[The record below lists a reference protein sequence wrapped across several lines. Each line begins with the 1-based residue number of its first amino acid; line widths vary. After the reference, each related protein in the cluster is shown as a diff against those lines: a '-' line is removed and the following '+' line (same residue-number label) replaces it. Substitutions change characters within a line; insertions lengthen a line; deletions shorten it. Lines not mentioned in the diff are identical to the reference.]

1 MSTPDGRD
9 DTAVPRVDEALGA
22 IRRELGL
29 GAPGE
34 IDLVAEVWAELVGP
48 ALAAH
53 SRPRAVRGGILS
65 IVVDDPVW
73 AGQFRYLDQV
83 LVERIGA
90 TLPAVTVREVRVAVA
105 SEPRERG

>member
-1 MSTPDGRD
+1 MSEPGERD
-9 DTAVPRVDEALGA
+9 NTVPRVDEALGA
-22 IRRELGL
+22 IRREFGL

-34 IDLVAEVWAELVGP
+34 IDLVAEEWAQLVGA

-53 SRPRAVRGGILS
+53 SRPRSVRSGVLS

-73 AGQFRYLDQV
+73 AGQLRYLDEV
-83 LVERIGA
+83 LVERIAA

-105 SEPRERG
+105 SDPRERG